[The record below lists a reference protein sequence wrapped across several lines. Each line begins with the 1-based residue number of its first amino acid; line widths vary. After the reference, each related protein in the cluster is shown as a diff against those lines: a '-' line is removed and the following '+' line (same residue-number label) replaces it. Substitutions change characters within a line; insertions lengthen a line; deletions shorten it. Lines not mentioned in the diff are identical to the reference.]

1 MIIAACK
8 EAVSGKPMPL
18 GSYRGFAMTLEYEPF
33 AQHVMLTLKGEM
45 SHRVELGTDPR
56 GNLTRIENALAGIPQ
71 RMERAKA
78 QLENLQQQRDAAKT
92 EAGKAFPQEAELREK
107 SARLAELD
115 ASLNIDKGSKSD
127 RRGHVAKKPSVLEQ
141 LKTPCRSGAMKRHR
155 ETEAR

>member
-1 MIIAACK
+1 
-8 EAVSGKPMPL
+8 
-18 GSYRGFAMTLEYEPF
+18 MTLEYEPF

-56 GNLTRIENALAGIPQ
+56 GNLTRIENVLAGIPQ

-107 SARLAELD
+107 STRLAELD
-115 ASLNIDKGSKSD
+115 ASLNIDKGSKTD
-127 RRGHVAKKPSVLEQ
+127 RREHVAKKPSVLEQ
-141 LKTPCRSGAMKRHR
+141 LKAPSRSGSTKRHR